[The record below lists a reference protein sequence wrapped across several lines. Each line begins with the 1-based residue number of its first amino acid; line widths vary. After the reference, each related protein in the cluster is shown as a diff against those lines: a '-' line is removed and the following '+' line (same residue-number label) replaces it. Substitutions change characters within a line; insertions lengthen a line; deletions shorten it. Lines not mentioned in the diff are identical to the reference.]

1 MKNTILTFAF
11 ALCAMLSFGQV
22 VISEINFNPCPE
34 QGQDGKYEFV
44 EFYNVGGDG
53 AIDLS
58 GCSMPDLGF
67 TFPQGTTIDKFEFIV
82 VARRA
87 YNYPNLTCQLFDWP
101 NEMALHNQED
111 TVTLLD
117 ANGDEMCSVTYVA
130 TGVSAWPNAADNECY
145 SFELD
150 NAIAGILVYGVS
162 SNPEHYVSHTLYGSP
177 GRHHLINDPTIDTPA
192 GTRTLCQNFKADY
205 VGAEMYT
212 FVFTSQT
219 DGSQTLHD
227 SAGNTSIQLRDV
239 GLNVNT
245 TYDVTVNAYKNGYW
259 IVGETSTELTIE
271 AQTVS
276 VDAST
281 SCANGSVYLG
291 DYVNA
296 NPFVCGGDHWEW
308 TFREV
313 GVAGFP
319 IVHTTNSPN
328 RFLQLEDVVGL
339 NEGTTYEVFVAAVY
353 PDGSK
358 TPISASQCVEIY
370 GDNPTPP
377 ALRSF
382 TLDTF
387 SGEEPTLVKIVN
399 TLGQVIDADTQ
410 GLQIHIYDNG
420 TTKKVYRR

>member
-1 MKNTILTFAF
+1 
-11 ALCAMLSFGQV
+11 
-22 VISEINFNPCPE
+22 
-34 QGQDGKYEFV
+34 
-44 EFYNVGGDG
+44 
-53 AIDLS
+53 
-58 GCSMPDLGF
+58 
-67 TFPQGTTIDKFEFIV
+67 
-82 VARRA
+82 
-87 YNYPNLTCQLFDWP
+87 
-101 NEMALHNQED
+101 MALHNQED